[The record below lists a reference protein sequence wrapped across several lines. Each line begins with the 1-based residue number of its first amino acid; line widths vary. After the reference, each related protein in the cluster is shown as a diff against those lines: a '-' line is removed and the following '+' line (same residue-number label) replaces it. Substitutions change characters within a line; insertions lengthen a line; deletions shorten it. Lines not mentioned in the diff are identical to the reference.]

1 MTNESSIEELCEK
14 DRAEKLSILKEQQ
27 EHIRAK
33 IQEFGLETMDE
44 LKKKM
49 PRSTPSI
56 EKGIIYAH
64 KDFGMI
70 VEAIATRKPWAV
82 VSGINPSGP
91 LHLGHLA
98 LFKENR
104 ALQEL
109 GAEIFIPISEDESFV
124 FEKAKSL
131 SRARFNAYEYVIPSI
146 VALGFDP
153 ERTHIFTGSDY
164 PFIYNFAIHIARH
177 FSLNQI
183 KGVFGFND
191 DINAG
196 VVFYMGGV
204 QMAHILLPQL
214 QEFGGPKPTVVPVGI
229 DQHPYIQVS
238 RRFARRAGMIPPAE
252 INLRF
257 LPSLGGPASKMS
269 ASDKST
275 CIYVT
280 DSVAEAKAKIKT
292 AYTGGSP
299 LWKYQQERGGI
310 ADVCSI
316 FGILQFHMTDA
327 SRAMEIYEACVS
339 GRQKCSDCKKLA
351 MEGIEEILPSHQE
364 AMEKAKGSMDA
375 FMLKKPLRSIV
386 EERD

>member
-1 MTNESSIEELCEK
+1 MTSAPSMEELCEK
-14 DRAEKLSILKEQQ
+14 DRAEKLSILNEQKS
-27 EHIRAK
+27 HIAAK
-33 IQEFGLETMDE
+33 IEEFGLETIDE
-44 LKKKM
+44 VKKKM
-49 PRSTPSI
+49 PLLTPYI

-64 KDFGMI
+64 KDFGIIVDAMI
-70 VEAIATRKPWAV
+70 AKKSWAV

-124 FEKAKSL
+124 FDKAKSL
-131 SRARFNAYEYVIPSI
+131 GVARFNAYEYVIPSI
-146 VALGFDP
+146 IALGFDP
-153 ERTHIFTGSDY
+153 EKTHIFTGSDY
-164 PFIYNFAIHIARH
+164 PFIYNFALHIARH

-183 KGVFGFND
+183 KGVFGFTD

-214 QEFGGPKPTVVPVGI
+214 PEFGGPRPTVVPVGI

-269 ASDKST
+269 ASDRST

-280 DSVAEAKAKIKT
+280 DTVDEAKGKIKT

-299 LWKYQQERGGI
+299 LWKYQQEHGGI

-316 FGILQFHMTDA
+316 FGILQFHVLDA
-327 SRAMEIYEACVS
+327 GGSKEIHDACLG

-364 AMEKAKGSMDA
+364 AMKKARSHVDE
-375 FMLKKPLRSIV
+375 FLLKTPLRSIV
-386 EERD
+386 EEKD